1 MLRTILAVAVLL
13 LGALWN
19 ARATAGQPV
28 TLTVTS
34 CEGVKGAILPGGAFS
49 CKVTLEPKDAS
60 ATVLAYS
67 RAIEAPLTQEV
78 YGSGVLWFDV
88 PIRIKPGQY
97 SISLFAI
104 KTDSTSIDSVIEKV
118 IVVGE
123 ELVAPPAQRTGGT
136 TEPRPTVAS
145 GNR

>member
-13 LGALWN
+13 FGALWN
-19 ARATAGQPV
+19 ACATAGQLI
-28 TLTVTS
+28 TLTVSS
-34 CEGVKGAILPGGAFS
+34 CEGVKGAILPGGSFS

-67 RAIEAPLTQEV
+67 PANEAPSTQEII
-78 YGSGVLWFDV
+78 GSGVLWFNV

-104 KTDSTSIDSVIEKV
+104 KTDSTLIDSMIEKV

-123 ELVAPPAQRTGGT
+123 EPTAPTAIK
-136 TEPRPTVAS
+136 S
-145 GNR
+145 K